1 MNTQVQQGHG
11 WSSLP
16 KEDKHFFYEAGISAI
31 AAAAI
36 VLLYM

>member
-1 MNTQVQQGHG
+1 MDTQVQGHG
-11 WSSLP
+11 WNSLRA
-16 KEDKHFFYEAGISAI
+16 EDKHFLYEMGVSAI